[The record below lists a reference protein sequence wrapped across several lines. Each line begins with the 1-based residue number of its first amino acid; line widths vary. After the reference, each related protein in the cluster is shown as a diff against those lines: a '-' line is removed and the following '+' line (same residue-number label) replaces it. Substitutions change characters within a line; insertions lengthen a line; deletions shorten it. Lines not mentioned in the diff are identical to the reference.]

1 MFKIHDIVQHK
12 KGGLYM
18 ITEIPNHK
26 KLEYCNASFYEYINL
41 DTREVWLRCK
51 EEFEDGR
58 FMLTQAF
65 TNNEESAWL

>member
-1 MFKIHDIVQHK
+1 MFKVYDVVRHK

-26 KLEYCNASFYEYINL
+26 KLEYCHASFYEYINL
-41 DTREVWLRCK
+41 DTREVWVRRK

-65 TNNEESAWL
+65 TQEDTI

>member
-1 MFKIHDIVQHK
+1 MFKVYDVVWHK

-41 DTREVWLRCK
+41 DTREVWVRRK

-65 TNNEESAWL
+65 TQEDTI